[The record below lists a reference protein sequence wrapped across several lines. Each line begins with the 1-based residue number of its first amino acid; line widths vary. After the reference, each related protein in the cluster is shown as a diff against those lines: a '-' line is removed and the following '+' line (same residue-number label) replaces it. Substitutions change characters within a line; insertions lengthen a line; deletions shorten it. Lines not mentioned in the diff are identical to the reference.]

1 MRDDDEIEVEGN
13 EGMTQLRGEAA
24 KDHDMITAER
34 EQARQTWLKL
44 ECFCKKFTHDP
55 VLSEPKIIMYD
66 QVPIWLN
73 VTPTKDVYADA
84 KMRKG
89 KRGG

>member
-1 MRDDDEIEVEGN
+1 MGGGDEIKVEGN
-13 EGMTQLRGEAA
+13 EGLTQLR
-24 KDHDMITAER
+24 DMFTAER

-44 ECFCKKFTHDP
+44 EWFCKKFTHKEGNP

>member
-1 MRDDDEIEVEGN
+1 MGGDDEIEVEGN
-13 EGMTQLRGEAA
+13 EVTQLR
-24 KDHDMITAER
+24 DMFTAEL

-73 VTPTKDVYADA
+73 VTPRKQLYADVE
-84 KMRKG
+84 MRNG
-89 KRGG
+89 KR